1 MSSLWISM
9 KIIAAHLYVM
19 RLSFNLF
26 TSTSSEESYSSPCS
40 GCTQLKTNMI
50 KSAPKAHH
58 YVDIREEYLWKQISI
73 LGCTCQ
79 SVWPGVIP
87 FTLRNIHFIFCGNW
101 KHCKTSKICL
111 IWNKR
116 NTKFGLTWPLTKH
129 NEHSIP
135 LNKSDISVSSFSHV
149 YSSVSS
155 PLWEEGFYYYYYYYY
170 YFFFFLR
177 SNIYFN
183 MILSTYITMVPYQDL
198 LSQIP
203 VLAPP
208 LQLELLS

>member
-1 MSSLWISM
+1 MSVFEENSYSFQTGIEKTKKAHVVWSLSLPQWIWCLSHSMSSLWISM

-79 SVWPGVIP
+79 SVWPGAIS
-87 FTLRNIHFIFCGNW
+87 FTPLNIHFNFCGNW

-111 IWNKR
+111 IWNKC
-116 NTKFGLTWPLTKH
+116 NKKFGLTWPRAKN
-129 NEHSIP
+129 NE
-135 LNKSDISVSSFSHV
+135 L
-149 YSSVSS
+149 
-155 PLWEEGFYYYYYYYY
+155 
-170 YFFFFLR
+170 
-177 SNIYFN
+177 
-183 MILSTYITMVPYQDL
+183 
-198 LSQIP
+198 
-203 VLAPP
+203 
-208 LQLELLS
+208 